1 MLFVSL
7 PLAAALI
14 TFIVLDVLY
23 FSFIFVYRLL
33 LKVVYFL
40 LTYMLLR
47 LGANVTALIIAKN
60 GIWWGLA
67 FAYNFLSTWPIL
79 FLVFLTCCFLFTT
92 HETPIYDEDDK
103 AVYLIDENRATRI
116 FRLKCL
122 FMAVSFTA
130 VILIVVG
137 AAIIAGHPLEDLHN
151 HSLWTASKGIRIA
164 GNLVFLFIV
173 VCILAVTVGRYP
185 VYRDTPY
192 AFSFMT
198 TMVCCLLLIISLVH
212 NILAVVVTR
221 IDYYNPASIKLFV
234 KYEYPMLVAMEWV
247 VAVLALYL
255 YCCIKAE
262 EYITVD

>member
-1 MLFVSL
+1 MLFVST

-14 TFIVLDVLY
+14 TFIILDVFY

-40 LTYMLLR
+40 LSYMLLR

-79 FLVFLTCCFLFTT
+79 FLVFLTCCFLFQT

-103 AVYLIDENRATRI
+103 AVYLIDEKRASRI
-116 FRLKCL
+116 FILKGL
-122 FMAVSFTA
+122 FMAVLFSA
-130 VILIVVG
+130 VILMVVG
-137 AAIIAGHPLEDLHN
+137 AGIIAGHPLEDLQN
-151 HSLWTASKGIRIA
+151 HSKWTASQGLRIA
-164 GNLVFLFIV
+164 GNLVWLLV
-173 VCILAVTVGRYP
+173 VACILGVTICRYP

-192 AFSFMT
+192 AVSFMT
-198 TMVCCLLLIISLVH
+198 TMLCCVLLVVLLIH
-212 NILAVVVTR
+212 NILAVVVAP
-221 IDYYNPASIKLFV
+221 IDYYNPASIRSFV
-234 KYEYPMLVAMEWV
+234 QYEYPMLVTTEYI